1 MVNRE
6 LSNRVRSVSG
16 ITAHKSVVRADLK
29 LAARLVQQLD
39 DKNKLW
45 RDDFDLKAI
54 MEKEKEKEKEGEE
67 KDKEGEEQKKVTT

>member
-54 MEKEKEKEKEGEE
+54 MEKEKEKEGEE
-67 KDKEGEEQKKVTT
+67 KDKEGEEQMTVMT